1 MNSTVLASLFSK
13 VEARELTDELK
24 ADYGA
29 LQVKISSAW
38 KGRIWIP
45 LGYESWQEYLD
56 IEFQNVSLRPPKEL
70 EEQIVAE
77 LRAAGMSTRGIA
89 SATEISEPTVRRRIA
104 AGASN
109 DASGQPPAE
118 VVGLD
123 GKRYSSSTPHPAP
136 RSSDEDIVD
145 AEVLDE
151 DDLVDRSVADLGLE
165 PATVNLS
172 PTGNTLG
179 REHVIRAIHDLHF
192 GASSPLTMVKKK
204 SKLLETAFAGGMG
217 DLESLDAD
225 EVQDL
230 GRDVAD
236 TAAVLSDL
244 LAAIATQRASAF
256 VGTITDADTTGSIS
270 KTIRNLQMI
279 AGGQS

>member
-1 MNSTVLASLFSK
+1 MTMTLVSKFSEA
-13 VEARELTDELK
+13 EARELTDELK

-56 IEFQNVSLRPPKEL
+56 AEFQDVSLRPPKEL
-70 EEQIVAE
+70 EEQVIAE
-77 LRAAGMSTRGIA
+77 LRSAGMSTRGIA
-89 SATEISEPTVRRRIA
+89 AATELSKDTVSRRLQGPSVADETVGSPTRI
-104 AGASN
+104 
-109 DASGQPPAE
+109 
-118 VVGLD
+118 VGLD
-123 GKRYSSSTPHPAP
+123 GKSRPATMPKAGSSPD
-136 RSSDEDIVD
+136 DEDIVD
-145 AEVLDE
+145 VEVIDD
-151 DDLVDRSVADLGLE
+151 DDLGDRCVADLGLE

-225 EVQDL
+225 EIQDL

-244 LAAIATQRASAF
+244 LTAIATQRASTF
-256 VGTITDADTTGSIS
+256 VGTITDADTTGSIG
-270 KTIRNLQMI
+270 KTIRNLQII
-279 AGGQS
+279 AGDQS

>member
-1 MNSTVLASLFSK
+1 MSKFSEA
-13 VEARELTDELK
+13 EARELTDELK

-56 IEFQNVSLRPPKEL
+56 AEFQDVSLRPPKEL
-70 EEQIVAE
+70 EEQVIAE
-77 LRAAGMSTRGIA
+77 LRSAGMSTRGIA
-89 SATEISEPTVRRRIA
+89 AATELSKDTVSRRLQGPSVADETVGSPTRI
-104 AGASN
+104 
-109 DASGQPPAE
+109 
-118 VVGLD
+118 VGLD
-123 GKRYSSSTPHPAP
+123 GKSRPATMPKAGSSPD
-136 RSSDEDIVD
+136 DEDIVD
-145 AEVLDE
+145 VEVIDD
-151 DDLVDRSVADLGLE
+151 DDLGDRCVADLGLE

-225 EVQDL
+225 EIQDL

-244 LAAIATQRASAF
+244 LTAIATQRASTF
-256 VGTITDADTTGSIS
+256 VGTITDADTTGSIG
-270 KTIRNLQMI
+270 KTIRNLQII
-279 AGGQS
+279 AGDQS